1 MVGATGTTLTI
12 TITPSKILAGVGFIT
27 VTLPEYYKNAGSDYM
42 ISKTSPTC
50 SAQSTITVSRC
61 SFDNGSRTLKMSYE
75 FKNRAVSRATSSFY
89 VENAFKN
96 PIIPEPKSGFTVST
110 FDY

>member
-12 TITPSKILAGVGFIT
+12 TITPSKIFAGIGFIT

-50 SAQSTITVSRC
+50 SAQSTITVLRC
-61 SFDNGSRTLKMSYE
+61 TFDNGTRTLKISYE
-75 FKNRAVSRATSSFY
+75 FKNRAVSRATASFF

-96 PIIPEPKSGFTVST
+96 PITPEPKLGFTV
-110 FDY
+110 